1 MALCFLSFVKQIS
14 SSLEKTS
21 MGFLGGP
28 VLKTLP
34 AKAGDMGSIPGPGG
48 SHVLLVN

>member
-1 MALCFLSFVKQIS
+1 
-14 SSLEKTS
+14 